1 MHQRIATESRTPDA
15 NIGILARADGSGRFG
30 YGSQISLASVTGPV
44 EVRMRDEL
52 TDMASFQVVVSPL
65 DNVPGIPTKAFA
77 AELQTVFGAVLLLHR
92 HPRTL
97 IQLVVQTTSKPMTT
111 TPTVNLSL
119 NTGEVNT
126 STEQS
131 NKSLRTAH
139 LRGPDIPF
147 LASEMAT
154 SVNASMLALID
165 AGIPLRATVTAT
177 SCAVLSVDD
186 ALRTRNMDPSHK
198 SICIVVDPSPEE
210 EQCAISCHVY
220 AFAFSGYDPLNPQQ
234 QDHQTQVE
242 LLYCASTGISNAKQR
257 NELYNIARE
266 AANEQFHHLR
276 SVLES
281 KAS

>member
-1 MHQRIATESRTPDA
+1 MEAA
-15 NIGILARADGSGRFG
+15 GSLTVGNAFLST
-30 YGSQISLASVTGPV
+30 GSQISIASVTGPV

-52 TDMASFQVVVSPL
+52 TDTATFQVVMSPL
-65 DNVPGIPTKAFA
+65 NNVAGIPTKAFG

-119 NTGEVNT
+119 NTGEVNI
-126 STEQS
+126 SAEQS
-131 NKSLRTAH
+131 NKALRTAR

-154 SVNASMLALID
+154 SINASMLALID
-165 AGIPLRATVTAT
+165 AGIPLRATITAT

-186 ALRTRNMDPSHK
+186 ALCTRDIDPSQK
-198 SICIVVDPSPEE
+198 SIWYVCNPNFSIVVDPSPEE
-210 EQCAISCHVY
+210 EQRAISCHVY
-220 AFAFSGYDPLNPQQ
+220 AFAFSGYDPLHSQH
-234 QDHQTQVE
+234 QDHQAQVE
-242 LLYCASTGISNAKQR
+242 LLYCASTGITNAKQR
-257 NELYNIARE
+257 NDLYSIARE

-281 KAS
+281 NAS